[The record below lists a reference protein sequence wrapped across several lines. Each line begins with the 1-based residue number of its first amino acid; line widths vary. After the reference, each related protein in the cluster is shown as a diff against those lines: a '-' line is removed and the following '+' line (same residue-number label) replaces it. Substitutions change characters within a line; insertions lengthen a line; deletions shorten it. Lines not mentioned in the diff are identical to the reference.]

1 MQEAKSYGGKEMST
15 TLTLEQHEFIVLK
28 QMIEE
33 RFASL
38 KDTIEKSKDVISEH
52 EQDIKNY
59 TTYDLYTKV
68 KNVIIC

>member
-38 KDTIEKSKDVISEH
+38 KDTIDKS
-52 EQDIKNY
+52 
-59 TTYDLYTKV
+59 
-68 KNVIIC
+68 